1 MRILKYLKKMFLFVL
16 KEAFA
21 TVIFLMVFA
30 AIIISLS
37 LTFLNKKE
45 KVVIIKDNSYLYLS
59 LPKGLNDINNFDINI
74 FNKTKSFTLFDVL
87 KTIEYASYDKKIDG
101 IVLDLDNM
109 YLTFSQIEELGKEL
123 KEFKETGK
131 KIIAF
136 SYSVNKN
143 NFLLGSI
150 ANKFYMD
157 PSASTD
163 FSLEGFKVSVPYT
176 KSITDMVGVEFQ
188 VIHIG
193 DYKTYGENY
202 VKSGMS
208 KEFRSSYEKILVNRL
223 DYFVKT
229 ISENRKIDKKSF
241 ENSFLNGDFLMLN
254 SKEAL
259 QNKLI
264 DERVSMD
271 DLENKK
277 IIKNKV
283 ELSEY
288 YESIKLPSRKNK
300 IALIVAEGDISMSS
314 DLNNGITP
322 SYIETQLEKIKDDS
336 DIKGLILRVN
346 SPGGS
351 ALASEIIYQKLKEM
365 KKKIPIYVSMGD
377 MAASGG
383 YYISSIGNKIFA
395 NENTVT
401 GSIGVVTMSFNLKN
415 LYDKLGINYQTVEL
429 GKSLDFSDLS
439 KKASQS
445 EIKLIQKSM
454 VSTYDEFKSHVAEG
468 RKMSDEKVESLAK
481 GQIYSGTQA
490 KEVGLVDSIG
500 GLSDTIGAFA
510 KDYKLSDYEVVFYEK
525 DFNKLNELLDIK
537 KYIKEPK
544 LIEKLKEI
552 DETMNFVSEINNKP
566 SVYFPYNKEN

>member
-176 KSITDMVGVEFQ
+176 KSITDRVGVEFQ

-490 KEVGLVDSIG
+490 KEVGLVDNIG